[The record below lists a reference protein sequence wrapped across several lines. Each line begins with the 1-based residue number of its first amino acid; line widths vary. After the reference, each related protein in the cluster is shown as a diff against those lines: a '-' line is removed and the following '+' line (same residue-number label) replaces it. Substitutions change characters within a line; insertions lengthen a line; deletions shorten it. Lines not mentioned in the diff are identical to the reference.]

1 MNRFNVKEEDFPH
14 FKIFLKG
21 KDPLSFNGAVTE
33 QELTKFVRDSTGFWF
48 GKLFFKQFLTQFLIF
63 IYAHEPFHQSSNY
76 VVNPFTHQSSCGV
89 RVIK

>member
-33 QELTKFVRDSTGFWF
+33 QELTKFVRDATGFWF
-48 GKLFFKQFLTQFLIF
+48 GKLFSNNFLQNILF
-63 IYAHEPFHQSSNY
+63 
-76 VVNPFTHQSSCGV
+76 
-89 RVIK
+89 